1 MEILLEIEI
10 LLKFRM
16 EILLEN
22 LKSFSL
28 YFEED
33 SATFSKQL
41 WIINEANPIIEP
53 SWAPSL
59 LPMSLI
65 REAQQKALMD
75 YSAVFPEAFQ

>member
-10 LLKFRM
+10 LLKFRKK
-16 EILLEN
+16 ILLEN

-41 WIINEANPIIEP
+41 
-53 SWAPSL
+53 
-59 LPMSLI
+59 
-65 REAQQKALMD
+65 
-75 YSAVFPEAFQ
+75 